1 MNNKSLLIE
10 RVYKLELTQRA
21 TLVAFYLI
29 NRADQENTCFPGVK
43 TIAKE
48 CHMSTRTV
56 QRALNDLEENGFLKR
71 ESRFHEMGG
80 QRSNMYYLQT
90 DEIDALEDFEDIEMV
105 DNEAS
110 ILGVDQ
116 NDKLNE
122 VSYLGGDKATVYKYI
137 DKLEY
142 LGSVE
147 NIDFSIYIRNNIA
160 NISVSRGQCQRDG
173 P

>member
-48 CHMSTRTV
+48 CHMSSRTV
-56 QRALNDLEENGFLKR
+56 QRALNDLEEAGFLKR

-80 QRSNMYYLQT
+80 QRSNLYYLQI
-90 DEIDALEDFEDIEMV
+90 DEMERLENIDEEISSTQGIVQGEAFEAV
-105 DNEAS
+105 DR
-110 ILGVDQ
+110 VW
-116 NDKLNE
+116 
-122 VSYLGGDKATVYKYI
+122 GDKTVSVSSMRL
-137 DKLEY
+137 DFLE
-142 LGSVE
+142 LVE
-147 NIDFSIYIRNNIA
+147 NIDFSMYIGNKIA
-160 NISVSRGQCQRDG
+160 KLPLSRGLCQRDG

>member
-56 QRALNDLEENGFLKR
+56 QRALNDLEEVGFLKR

-80 QRSNMYYLQT
+80 QRSNMYYLQI
-90 DEIDALEDFEDIEMV
+90 DEMDDLENEEGIEV
-105 DNEAS
+105 ADCGGSSQGAVQINELKKINS
-110 ILGVDQ
+110 V
-116 NDKLNE
+116 
-122 VSYLGGDKATVYKYI
+122 GGDKARACKYI
-137 DKLEY
+137 NKLKY
-142 LGSVE
+142 LESVE
-147 NIDFSIYIRNNIA
+147 KIDFSIYIKNNIA
-160 NISVSRGQCQRDG
+160 NVSVSRGQCQRDG

>member
-43 TIAKE
+43 TIANE

-56 QRALNDLEENGFLKR
+56 QRALNDLEESGFLKR

-80 QRSNMYYLQT
+80 QRSNMYYLQIGEMN
-90 DEIDALEDFEDIEMV
+90 DLEDDEDRGV
-105 DNEAS
+105 AYSEAS
-110 ILGVDQ
+110 SQGVVQDDEL
-116 NDKLNE
+116 NKMDNVGSDKTTECAYN
-122 VSYLGGDKATVYKYI
+122 SKFDYL
-137 DKLEY
+137 E
-142 LGSVE
+142 SVE
-147 NIDFSIYIRNNIA
+147 KIDFSIYIGNNVA
-160 NISVSRGQCQRDG
+160 SLPVSRGLCQRDG

>member
-1 MNNKSLLIE
+1 MNNKNLLVE

-43 TIAKE
+43 TIAKD

-56 QRALNDLEENGFLKR
+56 QRALNDLEETGFLKR

-80 QRSNMYYLQT
+80 QRSNLYYLHISEEM
-90 DEIDALEDFEDIEMV
+90 DELEDVET
-105 DNEAS
+105 S
-110 ILGVDQ
+110 TQTVDQ
-116 NDKLNE
+116 ARDDDQKE
-122 VSYLGGDKATVYKYI
+122 MDSVGGDKTTECDYNSKFDYSH
-137 DKLEY
+137 
-142 LGSVE
+142 SVE
-147 NIDFSIYIRNNIA
+147 QIDFSIYIGKTVA
-160 NISVSRGQCQRDG
+160 NLSVSRGLCQRDG

>member
-1 MNNKSLLIE
+1 MNNKGHLIE

-56 QRALNDLEENGFLKR
+56 QRALNDLEEAGFLKR

-80 QRSNMYYLQT
+80 QRSNMYYLQI
-90 DEIDALEDFEDIEMV
+90 DEMDRLENVE
-105 DNEAS
+105 EA
-110 ILGVDQ
+110 
-116 NDKLNE
+116 E
-122 VSYLGGDKATVYKYI
+122 VSTQAIVHDEAIEVGDAVWGDKKTACVHNADLDY
-137 DKLEY
+137 LE
-142 LGSVE
+142 SVE
-147 NIDFSIYIRNNIA
+147 SIYFSIYSGNSIA
-160 NISVSRGQCQRDG
+160 KRPLSRGQCQRDG

>member
-48 CHMSTRTV
+48 CHMSSRTV
-56 QRALNDLEENGFLKR
+56 QRALNDLEEAGFLKR

-80 QRSNMYYLQT
+80 QRSNLYFLQI
-90 DEIDALEDFEDIEMV
+90 DEMDCLDNVDKGKPSLQGIVQDEAFEKVYCRE
-105 DNEAS
+105 
-110 ILGVDQ
+110 
-116 NDKLNE
+116 
-122 VSYLGGDKATVYKYI
+122 GDKMVSVRSSVQL
-137 DKLEY
+137 DY
-142 LGSVE
+142 LALVE
-147 NIDFSIYIRNNIA
+147 NIDFSMYTREHRA
-160 NISVSRGQCQRDG
+160 KLPLSWGLCQRDG

>member
-56 QRALNDLEENGFLKR
+56 QRALNDLEEAGFIKR

-80 QRSNMYYLQT
+80 QRSNMYYLQI
-90 DEIDALEDFEDIEMV
+90 DEKDRLENVDEEITSTQAIIQVEALEEV
-105 DNEAS
+105 DP
-110 ILGVDQ
+110 V
-116 NDKLNE
+116 
-122 VSYLGGDKATVYKYI
+122 GGDKKTACVQNTNLDY
-137 DKLEY
+137 LESV
-142 LGSVE
+142 GS
-147 NIDFSIYIRNNIA
+147 IDFSNYIGNSIA
-160 NISVSRGQCQRDG
+160 KLPLSRGQCQRDG